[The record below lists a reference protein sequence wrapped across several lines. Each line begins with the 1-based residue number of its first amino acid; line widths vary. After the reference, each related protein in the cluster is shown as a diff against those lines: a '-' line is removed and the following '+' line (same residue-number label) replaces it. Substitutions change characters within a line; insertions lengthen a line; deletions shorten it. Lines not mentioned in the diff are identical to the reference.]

1 MKILTILAI
10 SVAIPASLLAAD
22 QYYLSWQ
29 DKKMKEF
36 DWIQNCVP
44 AGPGVIIPSIGLFN
58 HTHSFDLKT
67 CTWSPTEHGT
77 PGLLESLY
85 TSFIE
90 SVLLDTAGSL
100 EMRYAHAICI
110 APSSGPPKPCFDSY
124 MVNRDGITEEY
135 IMNRIYEN
143 IDARY
148 DVWQISDREWSNG
161 DAALDLPAVICTEFV
176 ADGRT
181 EYRMLRWADPHTIS
195 DLENHRDDSLCDRW
209 LPPTNYNL
217 TTSTNDSLPT
227 PDSLTPAI
235 VAAGIPIVLALAFAV
250 WRKRR

>member
-1 MKILTILAI
+1 MKILIILAI

-22 QYYLSWQ
+22 QYHMSWQ

-44 AGPGVIIPSIGLFN
+44 AGPGVIIPSIGLLN

-90 SVLLDTAGSL
+90 PVFSDIAGRL
-100 EMRYAHAICI
+100 EIRYAHAICI
-110 APSSGPPKPCFDSY
+110 APPSGLPKPCFDSY
-124 MVNRDGITEEY
+124 MGNRDGITEEY
-135 IMNRIYEN
+135 IMNHIYDD

-148 DVWQISDREWSNG
+148 DVD
-161 DAALDLPAVICTEFV
+161 LDPLF
-176 ADGRT
+176 
-181 EYRMLRWADPHTIS
+181 
-195 DLENHRDDSLCDRW
+195 
-209 LPPTNYNL
+209 
-217 TTSTNDSLPT
+217 
-227 PDSLTPAI
+227 
-235 VAAGIPIVLALAFAV
+235 
-250 WRKRR
+250 